1 MALRNSLLKEI
12 HKHYIFYQMVNALN
26 YLHTA
31 ELIHRDIKPS
41 NVLINETCDVKLCD
55 FGLIR
60 SLKKDSPNQQL
71 LMT

>member
-1 MALRNSLLKEI
+1 
-12 HKHYIFYQMVNALN
+12 MVNALN